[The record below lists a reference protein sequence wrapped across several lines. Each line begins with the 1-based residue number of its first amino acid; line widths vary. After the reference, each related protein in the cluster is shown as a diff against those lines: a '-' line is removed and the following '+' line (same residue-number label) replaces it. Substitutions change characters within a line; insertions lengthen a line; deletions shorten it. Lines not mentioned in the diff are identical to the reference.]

1 MDIFCSHDLFKVWEI
16 TDEILETVQYRD
28 N

>member
-16 TDEILETVQYRD
+16 TDEILETVQ
-28 N
+28 